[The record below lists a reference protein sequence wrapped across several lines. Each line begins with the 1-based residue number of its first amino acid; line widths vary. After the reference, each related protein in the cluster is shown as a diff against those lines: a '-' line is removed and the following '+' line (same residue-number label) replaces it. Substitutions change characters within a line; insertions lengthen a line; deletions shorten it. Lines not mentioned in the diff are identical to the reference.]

1 MIDASRLL
9 GEDWWLLDVQAH
21 DQTAPQPDP
30 DLEVDSGVGEDG
42 QQLAIRIP
50 AAPEPGTSPPLRI
63 RSSTI
68 GRSPAH
74 DQAG

>member
-9 GEDWWLLDVQAH
+9 GEDWWLVDAQAH
-21 DQTAPQPDP
+21 DQTAPQAGP
-30 DLEVDSGVGEDG
+30 DLEVDSNVGRT
-42 QQLAIRIP
+42 AIRIP
-50 AAPEPGTSPPLRI
+50 AAPKPGTSPALSI

-74 DQAG
+74 DQAE